1 MTLEPLWGIINLDY
15 SQNKQIQEVRHL
27 STHKQVPD
35 IRFKGFHEEWELRK
49 LSDIADITMGQSPN
63 GANYTDNPNDH
74 ILVQG
79 NADMINGVVVPRV
92 WTTQITKTANAG
104 DLILSVRAPVGDVG
118 RTDYD
123 IVIGRGVSAI
133 KGNDFV
139 YQTLLKLKSDGYW
152 KSLSTGSTFESI
164 SSTDIKNA
172 SIITPTLPEQEQ
184 IGTFFKTLDK
194 LITLQQR
201 KLDLLKTQKQ
211 GYLQKMFPKPG
222 MAVPELRFKGFSDDW
237 EVKKLTDI
245 TTSYSGLTYSP
256 NDIQDQ
262 GTLVLRSS
270 NVQNEQL
277 VNADN
282 VYVNP
287 RVVNCNNVRVDDVI
301 VVVRNG
307 SKALIGKHTLI
318 KEEMPNTVIGAFM
331 TAFRGENGSYVN
343 ALLSTS
349 NFHKE
354 VHKSLGATIN
364 QITGKDFS
372 MMAFATPNDEEQQK
386 IGSFFKQLD
395 KNISLQQQKL
405 DLLKTQKQGFLQ
417 KMFP

>member
-79 NADMINGVVVPRV
+79 NADMKNGVVVPRV

-164 SSTDIKNA
+164 NSTDIKNA
-172 SIITPTLPEQEQ
+172 SIITPSLPEQEQ

-237 EVKKLTDI
+237 EELELKSLGQIQTGNTPSTKQSKNYNDTGMIWVTPTDIDSLI
-245 TTSYSGLTYSP
+245 TTSTAKKLSEYGLSKARIAKAGSILVTSIASIGK
-256 NDIQDQ
+256 N
-262 GTLVLRSS
+262 TLVMEDAGF
-270 NVQNEQL
+270 NQQIN
-277 VNADN
+277 
-282 VYVNP
+282 
-287 RVVNCNNVRVDDVI
+287 
-301 VVVRNG
+301 
-307 SKALIGKHTLI
+307 
-318 KEEMPNTVIGAFM
+318 
-331 TAFRGENGSYVN
+331 
-343 ALLSTS
+343 
-349 NFHKE
+349 
-354 VHKSLGATIN
+354 SL
-364 QITGKDFS
+364 
-372 MMAFATPNDEEQQK
+372 TPNHGND
-386 IGSFFKQLD
+386 SYF
-395 KNISLQQQKL
+395 
-405 DLLKTQKQGFLQ
+405 LLTDSEN
-417 KMFP
+417 

>member
-79 NADMINGVVVPRV
+79 NADMKNGVVVPRV

-164 SSTDIKNA
+164 NSTDIKNA

-211 GYLQKMFPKPG
+211 GYLQKMFPKSG
-222 MAVPELRFKGFSDDW
+222 RTVPELRFKGFSDDW
-237 EVKKLTDI
+237 EELELKSLGQIQTGNTPSTKQSKNYNDAGMMWVTPTDIDSLI
-245 TTSYSGLTYSP
+245 TTSTAKKLSEYGLSKARIAKAGSILVTSIASIGK
-256 NDIQDQ
+256 N
-262 GTLVLRSS
+262 TLVMEDAGFNQQINSLTPNHGNDSYFLLTDSENWSKKMKQIASS
-270 NVQNEQL
+270 GTMQI
-277 VNADN
+277 VN
-282 VYVNP
+282 
-287 RVVNCNNVRVDDVI
+287 
-301 VVVRNG
+301 
-307 SKALIGKHTLI
+307 KT
-318 KEEMPNTVIGAFM
+318 
-331 TAFRGENGSYVN
+331 
-343 ALLSTS
+343 
-349 NFHKE
+349 
-354 VHKSLGATIN
+354 
-364 QITGKDFS
+364 DFS
-372 MMAFATPNDEEQQK
+372 NIKTRIPGCAEQSK
-386 IGSFFKQLD
+386 IGTFFKQLD

>member
-1 MTLEPLWGIINLDY
+1 M
-15 SQNKQIQEVRHL
+15 

-79 NADMINGVVVPRV
+79 NADMKNGVVVPRV

-164 SSTDIKNA
+164 NSTDIKNA
-172 SIITPTLPEQEQ
+172 SIITPSLPEQEQ

-237 EVKKLTDI
+237 EELELKSLGQIQTGNTPSTKQSKNYNDTGMIWVTPTDIDSLI
-245 TTSYSGLTYSP
+245 TTSTAKKLSEYGLSKARIAKAGSILVTSIASIGK
-256 NDIQDQ
+256 N
-262 GTLVLRSS
+262 TLVMEDAGFNQQINSLTPNHGNDSYFLLTDSENWSKKMKQIASS
-270 NVQNEQL
+270 GTMQI
-277 VNADN
+277 VN
-282 VYVNP
+282 
-287 RVVNCNNVRVDDVI
+287 
-301 VVVRNG
+301 
-307 SKALIGKHTLI
+307 KT
-318 KEEMPNTVIGAFM
+318 
-331 TAFRGENGSYVN
+331 
-343 ALLSTS
+343 
-349 NFHKE
+349 
-354 VHKSLGATIN
+354 
-364 QITGKDFS
+364 DFS
-372 MMAFATPNDEEQQK
+372 NIKTRIPGCAEQSK
-386 IGSFFKQLD
+386 IGTFFKQLD

>member
-1 MTLEPLWGIINLDY
+1 M
-15 SQNKQIQEVRHL
+15 

-79 NADMINGVVVPRV
+79 NADMKNGVVVPRV

-164 SSTDIKNA
+164 NSTDIKNA

-237 EVKKLTDI
+237 EELELKSLGQIQTGNTPSTKQSKNYNDTGMMWVTPTDIDSLI
-245 TTSYSGLTYSP
+245 TTSTAKKLSEYGLSKARIAKAGSILVTSIASIGK
-256 NDIQDQ
+256 N
-262 GTLVLRSS
+262 TLVMEDAGFNQQINSLTPNHGNDSYFLLTDSENWSKKMKQIASS
-270 NVQNEQL
+270 GTMQI
-277 VNADN
+277 VN
-282 VYVNP
+282 
-287 RVVNCNNVRVDDVI
+287 
-301 VVVRNG
+301 
-307 SKALIGKHTLI
+307 KT
-318 KEEMPNTVIGAFM
+318 
-331 TAFRGENGSYVN
+331 
-343 ALLSTS
+343 
-349 NFHKE
+349 
-354 VHKSLGATIN
+354 
-364 QITGKDFS
+364 DFS
-372 MMAFATPNDEEQQK
+372 NIKTRIPGCAEQSK
-386 IGSFFKQLD
+386 IGTFFKQLD

-417 KMFP
+417 KMSP

>member
-79 NADMINGVVVPRV
+79 NADMKNGVVVPRV

-164 SSTDIKNA
+164 NSTDIKNA
-172 SIITPTLPEQEQ
+172 SIITPSLPEQEQ

-237 EVKKLTDI
+237 EELELKSLGQIQTGNTPSTKQSKNYNDTGMIWVTPTDIDSLI
-245 TTSYSGLTYSP
+245 TTSTAKKLSEYGLSKARIAKAGSILVTSIASIGK
-256 NDIQDQ
+256 N
-262 GTLVLRSS
+262 TLVMEDAGFNQQINSLTPNHGNDSYFLLTDSENWSKKMKQIASS
-270 NVQNEQL
+270 GTMQI
-277 VNADN
+277 VN
-282 VYVNP
+282 
-287 RVVNCNNVRVDDVI
+287 
-301 VVVRNG
+301 
-307 SKALIGKHTLI
+307 KT
-318 KEEMPNTVIGAFM
+318 
-331 TAFRGENGSYVN
+331 
-343 ALLSTS
+343 
-349 NFHKE
+349 
-354 VHKSLGATIN
+354 
-364 QITGKDFS
+364 DFS
-372 MMAFATPNDEEQQK
+372 NIKTRIPGCAEQSK
-386 IGSFFKQLD
+386 IGTFFK
-395 KNISLQQQKL
+395 
-405 DLLKTQKQGFLQ
+405 
-417 KMFP
+417 

>member
-79 NADMINGVVVPRV
+79 NADMKNGVVVPRV

-164 SSTDIKNA
+164 NSTDIKNA

-184 IGTFFKTLDK
+184 IG
-194 LITLQQR
+194 
-201 KLDLLKTQKQ
+201 
-211 GYLQKMFPKPG
+211 
-222 MAVPELRFKGFSDDW
+222 
-237 EVKKLTDI
+237 
-245 TTSYSGLTYSP
+245 
-256 NDIQDQ
+256 
-262 GTLVLRSS
+262 
-270 NVQNEQL
+270 
-277 VNADN
+277 
-282 VYVNP
+282 NP
-287 RVVNCNNVRVDDVI
+287 RQAYHTPTTEIRPPQDPKARLLTEDV
-301 VVVRNG
+301 
-307 SKALIGKHTLI
+307 
-318 KEEMPNTVIGAFM
+318 P
-331 TAFRGENGSYVN
+331 
-343 ALLSTS
+343 
-349 NFHKE
+349 
-354 VHKSLGATIN
+354 
-364 QITGKDFS
+364 
-372 MMAFATPNDEEQQK
+372 
-386 IGSFFKQLD
+386 
-395 KNISLQQQKL
+395 
-405 DLLKTQKQGFLQ
+405 
-417 KMFP
+417 

>member
-79 NADMINGVVVPRV
+79 NADMKNGVVVPRV

-164 SSTDIKNA
+164 NSTDIKNA
-172 SIITPTLPEQEQ
+172 SIITPSLPEQEQ

-237 EVKKLTDI
+237 EELELKSLGQIQTGNTPSTKQSKNYNDTGMIWVTPTDIDSLI
-245 TTSYSGLTYSP
+245 TTSTAKKLSEYGLSKARIAKAGSILVTSIASIGK
-256 NDIQDQ
+256 N
-262 GTLVLRSS
+262 TLVMEDAGFNQQINSLTPNHGNDSYFLLTDSENWSKKMKQIASS
-270 NVQNEQL
+270 GTMQI
-277 VNADN
+277 VN
-282 VYVNP
+282 
-287 RVVNCNNVRVDDVI
+287 
-301 VVVRNG
+301 
-307 SKALIGKHTLI
+307 KT
-318 KEEMPNTVIGAFM
+318 
-331 TAFRGENGSYVN
+331 
-343 ALLSTS
+343 
-349 NFHKE
+349 
-354 VHKSLGATIN
+354 
-364 QITGKDFS
+364 DFS
-372 MMAFATPNDEEQQK
+372 NIKTRIPGCAEQSK
-386 IGSFFKQLD
+386 IGTFFKQLD

>member
-79 NADMINGVVVPRV
+79 NADMKNGVVVPRV

-164 SSTDIKNA
+164 NSTDIKNA

-211 GYLQKMFPKPG
+211 GYLQKMFPKSG
-222 MAVPELRFKGFSDDW
+222 RTVPELRFKGFSDNW
-237 EVKKLTDI
+237 EELELKSLGQIQTGNTPSTKQSKNYNDTGMMWVTPTDIDSLI
-245 TTSYSGLTYSP
+245 TTSTAKKLSEYGLSKARIAKAGSILVTSIASIGK
-256 NDIQDQ
+256 N
-262 GTLVLRSS
+262 TLVMEDAGFNQQINSLTPNHGNDSYFLLTDSENWSKKMKQIASS
-270 NVQNEQL
+270 GTMQI
-277 VNADN
+277 VN
-282 VYVNP
+282 
-287 RVVNCNNVRVDDVI
+287 
-301 VVVRNG
+301 
-307 SKALIGKHTLI
+307 KT
-318 KEEMPNTVIGAFM
+318 
-331 TAFRGENGSYVN
+331 
-343 ALLSTS
+343 
-349 NFHKE
+349 
-354 VHKSLGATIN
+354 
-364 QITGKDFS
+364 DFS
-372 MMAFATPNDEEQQK
+372 NIKTRIPGCAEQSK
-386 IGSFFKQLD
+386 IGTFFKQLD

>member
-79 NADMINGVVVPRV
+79 NADMKNGVVVPRV

-164 SSTDIKNA
+164 NSTDIKNA

-237 EVKKLTDI
+237 EELELKSLGQIQTGNTPSTKQSKNYNDTGMMWVTPTDIDSLI
-245 TTSYSGLTYSP
+245 TTSTAKKLSEYGLSKARIAKAGSILVTSIASIGK
-256 NDIQDQ
+256 N
-262 GTLVLRSS
+262 TLVMEDAGFNQQINSLTPNHGNDSYFLLTDSENWSKKMKQIASS
-270 NVQNEQL
+270 GTMQI
-277 VNADN
+277 VN
-282 VYVNP
+282 
-287 RVVNCNNVRVDDVI
+287 
-301 VVVRNG
+301 
-307 SKALIGKHTLI
+307 KT
-318 KEEMPNTVIGAFM
+318 
-331 TAFRGENGSYVN
+331 
-343 ALLSTS
+343 
-349 NFHKE
+349 
-354 VHKSLGATIN
+354 
-364 QITGKDFS
+364 DFS
-372 MMAFATPNDEEQQK
+372 NIKTRIPGCAEQSK
-386 IGSFFKQLD
+386 IGTFFKQLD

>member
-79 NADMINGVVVPRV
+79 NADMKNGVVVPRV

-164 SSTDIKNA
+164 NSTDIKNA

-222 MAVPELRFKGFSDDW
+222 MAVPELRFKGFDEEW
-237 EVKKLTDI
+237 EVKKLGDI
-245 TTSYSGLTYSP
+245 GSVAMNKRIFKEQTTECGDVPFFKIGTFGREPDAYISRNLFEEYKLKYPYPEIGDVLISASGSIGRT
-256 NDIQDQ
+256 
-262 GTLVLRSS
+262 V
-270 NVQNEQL
+270 
-277 VNADN
+277 
-282 VYVNP
+282 VY
-287 RVVNCNNVRVDDVI
+287 
-301 VVVRNG
+301 
-307 SKALIGKHTLI
+307 
-318 KEEMPNTVIGAFM
+318 
-331 TAFRGENGSYVN
+331 
-343 ALLSTS
+343 
-349 NFHKE
+349 
-354 VHKSLGATIN
+354 
-364 QITGKDFS
+364 TGKDEYFQDS
-372 MMAFATPNDEEQQK
+372 NIVWLKHDDQLDNQFLNQFYSIVKWHGLEGSTIKRLYNKNILDTDISLPSLEEQSK
-386 IGSFFKQLD
+386 IGAFFKQLD
-395 KNISLQQQKL
+395 NNISLQQQKL